1 MANSPEYVVQQS
13 EEWHAI
19 RLGKVTASRIA
30 DVCARTKTG
39 FGASRKNY
47 LAELVAERLTG
58 TRAEGFTN
66 AAMQWGTDMEPE
78 ARIAYEFYR
87 DANVDQVG
95 FAPHPSIAE
104 TGASPDGLV
113 GTDGLVEIK
122 CPNTATHIE
131 TLLGGTVPEKYF
143 LQMQWQMACTGRQ
156 WCDFA
161 SYDPRLP
168 ESMRLFVD
176 RVKRD
181 DTAISAVEKDVIG
194 FLTELRDTV
203 HRLRS
208 KYEPDNAEL
217 PEAARL
223 LMAG

>member
-1 MANSPEYVVQQS
+1 MSIEQRSPE
-13 EEWHAI
+13 WFAA

-39 FGASRKNY
+39 WGASRKNY
-47 LAELVAERLTG
+47 MADLVAERLTG
-58 TRAEGFTN
+58 TKAEGFTN

-78 ARIAYEFYR
+78 ARVAYEFYR
-87 DANVDQVG
+87 DANVAEVG
-95 FAPHPSIAE
+95 FVLHPSIAE

-113 GTDGLVEIK
+113 GDDGLVEIK

-131 TLLGGTVPEKYF
+131 TLRGGALPEKYF

-156 WCDFA
+156 WTDFA

-181 DTAISAVEKDVIG
+181 DTAIAAIERDVTE
-194 FLTELRDTV
+194 FLIELRAV
-203 HRLRS
+203 VAELRS
-208 KYEPDNAEL
+208 KYEPETDDL
-217 PEAARL
+217 PEAVRL

>member
-1 MANSPEYVVQQS
+1 MEQRTD
-13 EEWHAI
+13 EWFAH

-30 DVCARTKTG
+30 DVCAKTKTG
-39 FGASRKNY
+39 YGASRKNY
-47 LAELVAERLTG
+47 MAELVAERLTG
-58 TRAEGFTN
+58 ARAEGFTN

-78 ARIAYEFYR
+78 ARAAYEFYR
-87 DANVDQVG
+87 DATVDGVG
-95 FAPHPSIAE
+95 FIPHPSIAE

-113 GTDGLVEIK
+113 GDDGLVEIK
-122 CPNTATHIE
+122 CPSVATHIE
-131 TLLGGTVPEKYF
+131 TLLSPSISEKYF

-181 DTAISAVEKDVIG
+181 DDAIAKIEQEVTD
-194 FLTELRDTV
+194 FLNEVRMTV
-203 HRLRS
+203 FRLQK
-208 KYEPDNAEL
+208 KYEPDNADL
-217 PEAARL
+217 PESARL
-223 LMAG
+223 LMAGE